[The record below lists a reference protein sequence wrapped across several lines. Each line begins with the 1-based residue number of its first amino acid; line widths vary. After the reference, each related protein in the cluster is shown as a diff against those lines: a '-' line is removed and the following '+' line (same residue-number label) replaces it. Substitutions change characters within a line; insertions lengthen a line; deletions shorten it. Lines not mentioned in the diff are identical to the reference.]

1 MFCWESQCNF
11 LELELSGKVA
21 KPALFSV
28 PPPPPCTRGKWTF
41 LCICYLVCAAAF
53 ISVLLLLIFGAL
65 LISKLCAIA
74 QYIKSKVSA
83 LSVVCICCCISCIF
97 EKLSTFTKWDAF
109 GTVKL
114 SNCQAT
120 LERIGKWVFLC
131 LQLYW
136 KISLYLYWF
145 FSRDFFVRLKFY
157 VRLKFFFS
165 PKSET
170 LVLFVSPCWPCALPT
185 VLLPSVVPTTVTTL
199 VPTVGCTHS
208 GPNIELNRSPPPFRG

>member
-83 LSVVCICCCISCIF
+83 LSVVCICCCTSCIF
-97 EKLSTFTKWDAF
+97 EKLSTFTKWDTF

-136 KISLYLYWF
+136 KISLYLYCFFQRLFLWGQSFMWDKSF
-145 FSRDFFVRLKFY
+145 FSAQSLRLLCY
-157 VRLKFFFS
+157 LWVPADRALYPPCS
-165 PKSET
+165 CP
-170 LVLFVSPCWPCALPT
+170 VLY
-185 VLLPSVVPTTVTTL
+185 
-199 VPTVGCTHS
+199 
-208 GPNIELNRSPPPFRG
+208 PPL

>member
-28 PPPPPCTRGKWTF
+28 PPSPPCTRGKWTF

-65 LISKLCAIA
+65 LISKLCAIV

-83 LSVVCICCCISCIF
+83 LSVVCICCCTSCIF

-157 VRLKFFFS
+157 VRLKFFFQ
-165 PKSET
+165 PKVWDS
-170 LVLFVSPCWPCALPT
+170 CAICESLLT
-185 VLLPSVVPTTVTTL
+185 VRSTHRAPAQC
-199 VPTVGCTHS
+199 CTHHCTH
-208 GPNIELNRSPPPFRG
+208 RGLYPLWSKYWIKQIPSSIPRLT